1 MSPPLFLAGLVTK
14 HQTIRR
20 HKILKGLAIYQT
32 GASPFWFARVWCPR
46 NKKYRVRSTK
56 ETVKVEAIDQAHR
69 IASALGSDLSK
80 PSTPTR
86 LTFGHFAEELIRIQ
100 HSQVQRG
107 ERSKSFVWDDVK
119 LLSRSDDGILAVF
132 RDQDVRQIQSS
143 DLREYLH
150 LLDQNR
156 EKPLSSSSQAKHL
169 GIVRKVL
176 KLALEARVIDQ
187 LPLIP
192 SVKTVDRP
200 RPTFTPEEVERLYAA
215 CRELA
220 EDGIHKVRG
229 NAITGELQDLVV
241 FLVHSL
247 LRPTVSE
254 VFSLRHRDIQ
264 VKKDHLYI
272 TVAKGKT
279 GYRDVYT
286 TAVARRCYLD
296 LLERLPAR
304 SDEEFVFFPKFKNRA
319 HASRV
324 AANQFNFVLGKSG
337 LKEDRLG
344 QLRTLYSLRHFG
356 IQARLAA
363 QMPIYD
369 LAKNA
374 GTSVEMIE
382 RFYGRFPAYSEQR
395 AEIMNTGLVKK
406 N

>member
-1 MSPPLFLAGLVTK
+1 MTK

-80 PSTPTR
+80 PSPPTR
-86 LTFGHFAEELIRIQ
+86 LTFGYFAEELIRLQ

-107 ERSKSFVWDDVK
+107 ELSKSFVWDDVK

-132 RDQDVRQIQSS
+132 GDQDVRQIQSS

-176 KLALEARVIDQ
+176 KLELEARVIDQ
-187 LPLIP
+187 LPLFP

-200 RPTFTPEEVERLYAA
+200 RPTFTPEEVERLYVA

-220 EDGIHKVRG
+220 EDGVHKVRG
-229 NAITGELQDLVV
+229 NPITGELQDLVV

-254 VFSLRHRDIQ
+254 VFSL
-264 VKKDHLYI
+264 
-272 TVAKGKT
+272 
-279 GYRDVYT
+279 
-286 TAVARRCYLD
+286 
-296 LLERLPAR
+296 
-304 SDEEFVFFPKFKNRA
+304 
-319 HASRV
+319 
-324 AANQFNFVLGKSG
+324 
-337 LKEDRLG
+337 
-344 QLRTLYSLRHFG
+344 
-356 IQARLAA
+356 
-363 QMPIYD
+363 
-369 LAKNA
+369 
-374 GTSVEMIE
+374 
-382 RFYGRFPAYSEQR
+382 
-395 AEIMNTGLVKK
+395 
-406 N
+406 

>member
-1 MSPPLFLAGLVTK
+1 MTK

-69 IASALGSDLSK
+69 IASALGSDHSK
-80 PSTPTR
+80 PSPPTR

-150 LLDQNR
+150 LLDKNR

-176 KLALEARVIDQ
+176 KLALEARSIDQ

-229 NAITGELQDLVV
+229 NAITGELHDLVV

-264 VKKDHLYI
+264 VKRDHLYI
-272 TVAKGKT
+272 TVAQGKT

-286 TAVARRCYLD
+286 TAVARLCYLD

-319 HASRV
+319 QASRV
-324 AANQFNFVLGKSG
+324 AANQFNFVLGESG

-395 AEIMNTGLVKK
+395 ARAMNEPLLERKLLQGP
-406 N
+406 

>member
-1 MSPPLFLAGLVTK
+1 MTK

-20 HKILKGLAIYQT
+20 HNILKGLAIYQT

-56 ETVKVEAIDQAHR
+56 ETVKVEATDQAHR
-69 IASALGSDLSK
+69 IGSALGSDLSK
-80 PSTPTR
+80 PSPPTR
-86 LTFGHFAEELIRIQ
+86 LAFGYFAEELIRLQ

-132 RDQDVRQIQSS
+132 GDQDVRQIQSS

-187 LPLIP
+187 LPLFP

-200 RPTFTPEEVERLYAA
+200 RPTFTPEEVERLYMA

-220 EDGIHKVRG
+220 EDGVHKVRG
-229 NAITGELQDLVV
+229 NPITGELQDLLV

-272 TVAKGKT
+272 TVAQGKT
-279 GYRDVYT
+279 GYQDVYT
-286 TAVARRCYLD
+286 KAVARRCYLD
-296 LLERLPAR
+296 LLERLPAG
-304 SDEEFVFFPKFKNRA
+304 SDKEFVFFPKFKNRA

-324 AANQFNFVLGKSG
+324 AANQFNFVLAESG

-356 IQARLAA
+356 TQARLAA

-382 RFYGRFPAYSEQR
+382 RFCGRFPAYSEQR
-395 AEIMNTGLVKK
+395 VEIMNTGLVKK

>member
-1 MSPPLFLAGLVTK
+1 MTK
-14 HQTIRR
+14 HQTICR

-69 IASALGSDLSK
+69 IASAVGSDLSK

-107 ERSKSFVWDDVK
+107 ERSKSFVWDNVK

-132 RDQDVRQIQSS
+132 GDQDVRQIQPG
-143 DLREYLH
+143 DLKEYLQ

-187 LPLIP
+187 LPLFP

-200 RPTFTPEEVERLYAA
+200 RPTFTPEEVEQLYAA

-229 NAITGELQDLVV
+229 NPITGELHDLAV

-264 VKKDHLYI
+264 VKRDHLYI
-272 TVAKGKT
+272 TVAQGKT

-324 AANQFNFVLGKSG
+324 AANQFNFVLAESG
-337 LKEDRLG
+337 LKEDWLA

-382 RFYGRFPAYSEQR
+382 RLYGRFPVYSEQR
-395 AEIMNTGLVKK
+395 ARAMNEPLIERKTLQGP
-406 N
+406 